1 MNDTITILIHRV
13 AGHAPES
20 EVVVA
25 TDSEGTPLD
34 LFWRRRL
41 RDAER
46 DNCCEVLSP
55 AAPEPPAVDDW
66 EEEPER

>member
-1 MNDTITILIHRV
+1 MHDTIKILIHRV
-13 AGHAPES
+13 AGYQPGHT
-20 EVVVA
+20 VVVA
-25 TDSEGTPLD
+25 ADSEGTPLD

-41 RDAER
+41 RDAKR
-46 DNCCEVLSP
+46 DNCCEVLNS